1 MIKIFYALNSL
12 NNQDLTEMYRFQPIL
27 FVLLFLSISCST
39 RTSEYRE
46 YIALDGEWQFAMDPE
61 NVGESGQWFLHELGD
76 TIELPGTMDEN
87 FKGYKNQDTTTLHLN
102 RLYKYEGAA
111 WYRKEIVIPEHFNGK
126 YLQLFLERTKT
137 TKIWIDST
145 FIGESRILQS
155 PHRHDVSEVL
165 TPGNHYITLK
175 IDNSIGLTPYRETH
189 IFSDETQTNWNGVI
203 GELRIE
209 AMSKNHITNLQVYP
223 DVGNQ
228 SIDIKL
234 EIVSGPDLETA
245 NVELL
250 VQRTYKGGVK
260 KLPAKVIQV
269 DPKQP
274 VELSYYLNDETL
286 LWDEYDQPLYTL
298 TAVLSTEAGT
308 DSKTVPFGMR
318 SFKVDGTQF
327 AINGRKTF
335 MRGKNDAAVFPLTG
349 YTPTDVESWKRVFEI
364 SKSWGINH
372 VRFHSYTPPEAAF
385 TAADQ
390 VGIYLQT
397 ELPFW
402 GGLDSTNVMMMLRE
416 EGLALLKEYA
426 NHPSFVMFSH
436 GNEIWSGHDNV
447 EANLATLRQYDDRP
461 LYTMGSNNSI
471 GYIGPVG
478 GSEFFVGA
486 RTPSD
491 GDTQKTHTRITHAF
505 ADSKDGGILNTHY
518 PSTDF
523 DFSYP
528 VSQIQIPVISHEIGQ
543 YQIYPDYDEIDKY
556 TGPVRAWNLEV
567 FRNRLEKADMLDL
580 DQDFQKASGAWS
592 AIAYKAE
599 MEAAYRTSGMAGF
612 QLLDLQDFPGQG
624 TALVGILDAFMD
636 DKEVIAQKIWRQS
649 INDVVILGR
658 FEKYVWTNEET
669 YTANIEV
676 ANYSKGDLNSSVSW
690 ELTTNSGEFVFQG
703 KLPAKKMRQGVLTDL
718 GIISVDLNEFDH
730 TQRLNLSLRLSD
742 TEYSNTYP
750 VWVYPSPKDPLPE
763 TNIVIAESIDDDILN
778 KLKSGAKVL
787 LFPKKEDVEHN
798 SVGGLFPPNFWNYEM
813 FKGISISND
822 KPYSAG
828 TLGLLMDPEH
838 PLFDSF
844 PTEFHTNWQWFSM
857 VKASNPLILDET
869 DSEYRP
875 IVQVVDNLQR
885 NHKLGFIFEFKA
897 GKGKL
902 LVCMS
907 RLPEILDKPEAKQL
921 YRSILN
927 YMNSDDFNPQ
937 YEIEPGELKQL
948 LR

>member
-1 MIKIFYALNSL
+1 M
-12 NNQDLTEMYRFQPIL
+12 
-27 FVLLFLSISCST
+27 
-39 RTSEYRE
+39 
-46 YIALDGEWQFAMDPE
+46 
-61 NVGESGQWFLHELGD
+61 
-76 TIELPGTMDEN
+76 
-87 FKGYKNQDTTTLHLN
+87 
-102 RLYKYEGAA
+102 
-111 WYRKEIVIPEHFNGK
+111 
-126 YLQLFLERTKT
+126 
-137 TKIWIDST
+137 
-145 FIGESRILQS
+145 
-155 PHRHDVSEVL
+155 
-165 TPGNHYITLK
+165 
-175 IDNSIGLTPYRETH
+175 IDNSLDLTPYRETH

-203 GELRIE
+203 GKLRIE
-209 AMSKNHITNLQVYP
+209 AMPKTYISDLQVYP
-223 DVGNQ
+223 DIYSK
-228 SIDIKL
+228 SIDIKM
-234 EIVSGPDLETA
+234 EIENGAELRDLQ
-245 NVELL
+245 VELF
-250 VQRTYKGGVK
+250 VERTFGGRSKLLPVK
-260 KLPAKVIQV
+260 TVRIDLNQSI
-269 DPKQP
+269 
-274 VELSYYLNDETL
+274 ELDFSLGDETI
-286 LWDEYDQPLYTL
+286 LWDEYEQPLYTL
-298 TAVLSTEAGT
+298 TAVLTAGERK

-318 SFKVDGTQF
+318 DFEAVSTVFRTNQRTVF
-327 AINGRKTF
+327 L
-335 MRGKNDAAVFPLTG
+335 RGKNDAAAFPLTG

-372 VRFHSYTPPEAAF
+372 YRFHSYTPPEAAF

-402 GGLDSTNVMMMLRE
+402 GGLDSTNVMMMLRD
-416 EGLALLKEYA
+416 EGVALLKEYA
-426 NHPSFVMFSH
+426 NHPSFVMFSA

-447 EANLATLRQYDDRP
+447 EANIKAFKEYDPRP

-471 GYIGPVG
+471 GYAGPREV
-478 GSEFFVGA
+478 SDFFVGA

-491 GDTQKTHTRITHAF
+491 GDTQLTHTRLTLAF

-518 PSTDF
+518 PSTDI
-523 DFSYP
+523 DFNYP
-528 VSQIQIPVISHEIGQ
+528 VSEIGIPLITHEIGQ
-543 YQIYPDYDEIDKY
+543 YQTYPDYSEIDKY

-567 FRNRLEKADMLDL
+567 FRDRLDKAGMM
-580 DQDFQKASGAWS
+580 DQNKEFQKASGAWS

-599 MEAAYRTSGMAGF
+599 MEAAFRTTGLAGF

-636 DKEVIAQKIWRQS
+636 DKEVVDQKVWKQS
-649 INDVVILGR
+649 VNDVVVLAR
-658 FEKYVWTNEET
+658 FEKFVWTNEET

-718 GIISVDLNEFDH
+718 GTISVDLNGFDH

-828 TLGLLMDPEH
+828 TLSLLMDPEH
-838 PLFDSF
+838 PIFNSF
-844 PTEFHTNWQWFSM
+844 PTEFHTNWQWYS
-857 VKASNPLILDET
+857 VIKASNPLILNET
-869 DSEYRP
+869 DTGYRP
-875 IVQVVDNLQR
+875 VIQVIDNLQR
-885 NHKLGFIFEFKA
+885 NHKLGLVFEF
-897 GKGKL
+897 GVGEGKL

-907 RLPEILDKPEAKQL
+907 RLPDIMDQPAAKQL
-921 YRSILN
+921 YRSILT
-927 YMNSDDFNPQ
+927 YMGSDAFDPDSDIS
-937 YEIEPGELKQL
+937 IEHLKTTL
-948 LR
+948 FPAPR